1 MTFPHQPEEITA
13 EWLADKIGAPVT
25 SFEMEQIGVGV
36 GLLGRLYR
44 ITLHGDDATPKTVV
58 AKFPTLDE
66 GARANVAHPLG
77 FYANEINFYT
87 EGAALAPVATAKVYA
102 ADFDDATHDFVLLV
116 EDIGDRRSADQNIGC
131 SVADAEV
138 AVEHLANLHA
148 RWWDSDFADIPWV
161 KSYLLPPY
169 PQVIQAIFANAWPT
183 ARDILAEAMPDHVRE
198 FGDRFPAL
206 VDWFLAE
213 ASVPPYT
220 FCHGDYRLDNL
231 FFAASADHAPLTV
244 LDWQIA
250 FKGNGAY
257 DLAYFI
263 TQSLSTE
270 DRRANEKALIERYLG
285 VLKDNGIEVDR
296 DAFDRAYARTVA
308 YCFIYPIA
316 ATGQIEIT
324 NERHLE
330 LLHMLYDR
338 SVAAIEDW
346 NALADLP
353 AQ

>member
-1 MTFPHQPEEITA
+1 MSSFPRQPEDITA
-13 EWLADKIGAPVT
+13 EWLAEKVGVPVSDFT
-25 SFEMEQIGVGV
+25 MEQIGVGV

-44 ITLHGDDATPKTVV
+44 ITLDNGDTVV

-77 FYANEINFYT
+77 FYENEINFYT
-87 EGAALAPVATAKVYA
+87 GGAALAPVATAKVYA
-102 ADFDDATHDFVLLV
+102 AEFDPATHDFVLLV
-116 EDIGDRRSADQNIGC
+116 EDISDRRSADQNIGC
-131 SVADAEV
+131 TVADAEV
-138 AVEHLANLHA
+138 AVEQLAHLHA
-148 RWWDSDFADIPWV
+148 KWWDSDFANIPWIKTYTV
-161 KSYLLPPY
+161 PPY
-169 PQVIQAIFANAWPT
+169 PQVIQAIFANSWAA
-183 ARDILAEAMPDHVRE
+183 AREILAEAMPDHIRD

-206 VDWFLAE
+206 VDWFLEE
-213 ASVPPYT
+213 ASVPPFTY
-220 FCHGDYRLDNL
+220 CHGDYRLDNL
-231 FFAASADHAPLTV
+231 FFANGADHAPLTV
-244 LDWQIA
+244 LDWQIS

-263 TQSLSTE
+263 SQSLSTE
-270 DRRANEKALIERYLG
+270 DRRASEKALIERYLG
-285 VLKDNGIEVDR
+285 VLKEHGIEVDR
-296 DAFDRAYARTVA
+296 AAFDRAYARTIA
-308 YCFIYPIA
+308 YCFVYPIS
-316 ATGQIEIT
+316 ATGQIEVT